1 LEFILTIEYF
11 PVILPE
17 FYRYQISILSS
28 MLKQGLNQKLLQKL
42 SPQQIQFIKLLQVP
56 TIDMER
62 RIKEELEENPALEEE
77 ENKNLVSTESYSGI
91 GENQN
96 STSTSEEAEQR
107 KEEDSN
113 SGSDENLD
121 EYFGSDDSYD
131 NTGRLPYSSD
141 EEDRYEAPVIQLS
154 SLMDSLDAQLGMMN
168 LDELEQEVGHHLI
181 GSLDDNGYLTRSL
194 EAIQDD
200 LAFRRNIEVGID
212 VLEKVLHS
220 IQRMEPAGVGA
231 RDLRECLMVQIRR
244 KEPTPEIQLAL
255 KILTDHFDEFS
266 KRHFDK
272 LTKRLHI
279 SESQLKSV
287 IQLIS
292 RLNPKPGESQSQ
304 DKTTYIVPDFLL
316 MVNQG
321 EIDIKLNSR
330 NAPELRVS
338 KSYREMLK
346 EYAEKQKKTN
356 ASSEYKEAVQFMKAR
371 IDNAQWFIDAVRQ
384 RQVTLLKTMV
394 SIASRQ
400 KAFFISEGDDRTLR
414 PMILKD
420 VADEVQMDISTI
432 SRVANSKFVQTE
444 FGIYPLKYFFS
455 EGVTTESG
463 EEVSNKQIKKIL
475 SNMIEAEDKRNPL
488 SDEQLKELLNDE
500 GFPIARRTVVK
511 YRQEME
517 IPVARLRKQL

>member
-1 LEFILTIEYF
+1 
-11 PVILPE
+11 
-17 FYRYQISILSS
+17 
-28 MLKQGLNQKLLQKL
+28 
-42 SPQQIQFIKLLQVP
+42 
-56 TIDMER
+56 
-62 RIKEELEENPALEEE
+62 
-77 ENKNLVSTESYSGI
+77 
-91 GENQN
+91 
-96 STSTSEEAEQR
+96 
-107 KEEDSN
+107 
-113 SGSDENLD
+113 
-121 EYFGSDDSYD
+121 
-131 NTGRLPYSSD
+131 
-141 EEDRYEAPVIQLS
+141 
-154 SLMDSLDAQLGMMN
+154 
-168 LDELEQEVGHHLI
+168 
-181 GSLDDNGYLTRSL
+181 
-194 EAIQDD
+194 
-200 LAFRRNIEVGID
+200 
-212 VLEKVLHS
+212 
-220 IQRMEPAGVGA
+220 
-231 RDLRECLMVQIRR
+231 
-244 KEPTPEIQLAL
+244 
-255 KILTDHFDEFS
+255 
-266 KRHFDK
+266 
-272 LTKRLHI
+272 
-279 SESQLKSV
+279 
-287 IQLIS
+287 
-292 RLNPKPGESQSQ
+292 
-304 DKTTYIVPDFLL
+304 

-346 EYAEKQKKTN
+346 EYADKQKKAN

-488 SDEQLKELLNDE
+488 SDEQLKELLNEE

-517 IPVARLRKQL
+517 IPVARLRKEL